1 MNTGNLYLTYE
12 LGGLHPAKVNE
23 VGNDFLGYTDD
34 LAICLYKRQYDD
46 EPYLVA
52 KVELSRVPSDL
63 RNRIPG
69 EYRMVSAM
77 ELEKMSNGHLI
88 APDFADKE
96 FMDKF
101 NLSTSLKDN
110 DVYIIRRF
118 YVNDRYQ
125 RQGYGTFV
133 LENLKAWIHRMTGDV
148 QPIIVTIVDHRN
160 AEDPDYAVKFLQ
172 KRNFA
177 FLSEKTPALYF

>member
-1 MNTGNLYLTYE
+1 MNTSNLYITYE

-23 VGNDFLGYTDD
+23 VGNAFLGYADD
-34 LAICLYKRQYDD
+34 LEICLYKRQYDD

-88 APDFADKE
+88 APDFADRV
-96 FMDKF
+96 FLAKF
-101 NLSTSLKDN
+101 NLDKTLRDN

-125 RQGYGTFV
+125 RQGYGTYV
-133 LENLKAWIHRMTGDV
+133 LESLKAWIARMTGDKK
-148 QPIIVTIVDHRN
+148 PIIVTVVTKHN
-160 AEDPDYAVKFLQ
+160 AEDVDYALRFLQ

-177 FLSEKTPALYF
+177 FLSDKTPALYF